1 MDARAKHI
9 EGLRQWAR
17 DQVAAGKPVQS
28 VHASLMVATASVLS
42 EFRVEHEVAGCR
54 YWEAWRGQHRF
65 RFITAPG
72 EVVPED
78 STGLLSELTRD
89 EYLAREG
96 LHFGYKDRL

>member
-17 DQVAAGKPVQS
+17 DQVAAGKLVS
-28 VHASLMVATASVLS
+28 MVHASLIHATESVLS
-42 EFRVEHEVAGCR
+42 EFRTEHDAPGCR
-54 YWEAWRGQHRF
+54 YWETWRGEHRY
-65 RFITAPG
+65 RFITGPG
-72 EVVPED
+72 DRVPD
-78 STGLLSELTRD
+78 DQAATVSELTRD